1 MGSKKAS
8 GRFWVDFAKD
18 LGGFRGN
25 LGRSWEDLDQFR
37 NGFGTNWGE
46 NLEER

>member
-18 LGGFRGN
+18 LGGFRED
-25 LGRSWEDLDQFR
+25 LRRAWEDLDQIWD
-37 NGFGTNWGE
+37 GFWTNWGG

>member
-18 LGGFRGN
+18 LGGFRAD
-25 LGRSWEDLDQFR
+25 LGRSWEDLDQFWD
-37 NGFGTNWGE
+37 GFKTNWGE
-46 NLEER
+46 NPEER

>member
-8 GRFWVDFAKD
+8 GSILGRFAKD
-18 LGGFRGN
+18 LGGFRRD
-25 LGRSWEDLDQFR
+25 LGGSWEDLDQFGD
-37 NGFGTNWGE
+37 GFWTNWGE